1 MGAVVKVAIYGS
13 SDDLITVE
21 VDGYPVE
28 EVCTNAADGHFGA
41 VLVGTEER
49 GVLLS
54 ARYAD
59 DPLGGSWS
67 VGLAHVDEEDGGM
80 PDGFA
85 AIVGQEN
92 GYSPRLLLA
101 CPNGT
106 PWAVY
111 HCHGRRIVERCAKS
125 EVQP

>member
-1 MGAVVKVAIYGS
+1 MKVAIYGS

-21 VDGYPVE
+21 VDGEPVE

-67 VGLAHVDEEDGGM
+67 VGLAYSDGGSDAGM
-80 PDGFA
+80 PDGWSA
-85 AIVGQEN
+85 TIEPEH
-92 GYSPRLLLA
+92 GYSPRIVLA

-106 PWAVY
+106 PWSVY
-111 HCHGRRIVERCAKS
+111 HCHGQRIVDRCAKS
-125 EVQP
+125 EAQP

>member
-1 MGAVVKVAIYGS
+1 MKVAIHGS

-21 VDGYPVE
+21 IDGEPVE
-28 EVCTNAADGHFGA
+28 EVCTSGADGHFGA

-49 GVLLS
+49 GVVLS

-67 VGLAHVDEEDGGM
+67 VGLAYSDGGSDAGM

-85 AIVGQEN
+85 AIVGEEH
-92 GYSPRLLLA
+92 GYSPRILLA
-101 CPNGT
+101 CPDGT
-106 PWAVY
+106 PWSVY
-111 HCHGRRIVERCAKS
+111 HCHGQRIVERMATSKTG
-125 EVQP
+125 EP